1 MLARASVK
9 HKQHHLSR
17 RDIVAKKVAKAVSEA
32 AAALSKLGASKGGK
46 ARAEALSAADRKKIA
61 QKAARARWRKKKA

>member
-1 MLARASVK
+1 LPRQASSTNTII
-9 HKQHHLSR
+9 LSR